1 MWENDE
7 GWNQKI
13 QNYNNWLSKGDKKE
27 IHWANLKRRYSH
39 CYDYSKTALALDNKT
54 LSEDE
59 MSNVDTAKRKAPLT
73 EKTKFIYAG
82 KTEN

>member
-1 MWENDE
+1 M
-7 GWNQKI
+7 
-13 QNYNNWLSKGDKKE
+13 
-27 IHWANLKRRYSH
+27 KRRYSH
-39 CYDYSKTALALDNKT
+39 CYDYSKTALALDEKT

-59 MSNVDTAKRKAPLT
+59 MSNVDTAKRKAPLA